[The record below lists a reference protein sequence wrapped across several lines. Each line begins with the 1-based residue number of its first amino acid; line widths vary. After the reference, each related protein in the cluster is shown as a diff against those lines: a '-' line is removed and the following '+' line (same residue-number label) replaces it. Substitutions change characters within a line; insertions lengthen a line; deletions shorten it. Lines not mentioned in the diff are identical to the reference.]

1 LYIVKLYYTFS
12 FFVDVVRD
20 GKFSLAVKT
29 ETGINMM
36 RFCNIAL
43 RFILLVFVSSN
54 VYSQTFDDLRG
65 RWEGVHYYGD
75 TTRLVDGT
83 LIVRASTIDSMKMIL
98 TIDGLKQGKFTGKLH
113 EHFYS
118 NPRGSYFKADVRGF
132 IKDEKIHFD
141 TIRITERNMPPG
153 NRWCAPK
160 AMGTMVKSKDIFLLQ
175 MWFES
180 SLTCTIG
187 PAILERKAWLPE
199 PPPQP
204 PKDTVKVQ
212 APLSL
217 PGNKDSISITQKF
230 KTRQQTVNTTIS
242 VQSDSIKI
250 NFLDNSVVDGDSI
263 SVFINGQLQ
272 VAHVRLTAKPFTMT
286 VYFEKGVNEIE
297 VSMFAE
303 NLGTLPPNTALMQ
316 IIDGD
321 KIHRAF
327 LSSDNRS
334 NAVIRLKRVK

>member
-1 LYIVKLYYTFS
+1 MKRIS
-12 FFVDVVRD
+12 FCEIAFVILVI
-20 GKFSLAVKT
+20 FLSL
-29 ETGINMM
+29 
-36 RFCNIAL
+36 
-43 RFILLVFVSSN
+43 N
-54 VYSQTFDDLRG
+54 VNAQSFEELKG

-98 TIDGLKQGKFTGKLH
+98 TIDGLKQGKFTGKLL

-118 NPRGSYFKADVRGF
+118 NPKGSYFRADVRGF
-132 IKDEKIHFD
+132 IKGEKIHFD
-141 TIRITERNMPPG
+141 TIKIIERHMPPG

-160 AMGTMVKSKDIFLLQ
+160 AIGTIVRSKDIFLLQ

-187 PAILERKAWLPE
+187 PAILARTALLPE

-204 PKDTVKVQ
+204 LKDTMKVQ
-212 APLSL
+212 APIPL
-217 PGNKDSISITQKF
+217 PGNKDSIAITQKF
-230 KTRQQTVNTTIS
+230 KTRQQTVNSTIN

-272 VAHVRLTAKPFTMT
+272 VAHVRLTARPFTMT
-286 VYFEKGVNEIE
+286 VYFEQGMNEIE

-321 KIHRAF
+321 KVHRAF